1 MKKDKQERISNLY
14 EKTKELNLEGEVHI
28 LVNNIK
34 WGKKANILI
43 NCTDLKSNI
52 EFYFSVFFN
61 NNYFSRSGDF
71 NFREYMEKH
80 FLYKRYLA
88 VRFKRSDVGY
98 LYCTHARIIDN

>member
-52 EFYFSVFFN
+52 EFYFSVF
-61 NNYFSRSGDF
+61 
-71 NFREYMEKH
+71 
-80 FLYKRYLA
+80 L
-88 VRFKRSDVGY
+88 
-98 LYCTHARIIDN
+98 IITILVEVEILTLENTWRNIFCIRDI